1 NVKNAETKGNVGIGI
16 LITILIILV
25 FGGIGLFKLG
35 VFDQKATNNDIDGNW
50 NSTLATQSF
59 VFIPKCNIDGL
70 IITFS
75 IRDKNNNE
83 LQTITKNI
91 GDVKK
96 GQQYTVSFNL
106 SELQDFATLMD
117 SNYTQLSVTGGTKKL
132 IYTNNS
138 KNA

>member
-1 NVKNAETKGNVGIGI
+1 MEEKNVKNAETKGNVGIGI

-59 VFIPKCNIDGL
+59 VFIPICNIDGL

-132 IYTNNS
+132 I
-138 KNA
+138 